1 MNEKYYIGPH
11 GEYELEAVTL
21 ELVAIYK
28 NVTVELLKNPETGE
42 ISIGWYNQDDTEEID
57 AEEFY
62 ES

>member
-1 MNEKYYIGPH
+1 MNEKYYIGPN
-11 GEYELEAVTL
+11 GEYELEPVIFDV
-21 ELVAIYK
+21 VAIYK

-42 ISIGWYNQDDTEEID
+42 ISMGWYKQDDTEEID